1 MPGSEVADQVESS
14 GVRVAIIMG
23 SKSDLET
30 MRAATTPLSE
40 LGVEFELKIVSA
52 HRTPVRLFEFAT
64 QAHTRGIDVIIAGAG
79 GAAHL
84 AGMAA
89 AMTHLPVIAVPVSS
103 KQLKGMDSLLSM
115 VQMPKGV
122 AVACQAIGEAG
133 AYNAGLMAAQ
143 ILALKDAGLSQRLVA
158 WRKAQTDSIPVD
170 VE

>member
-1 MPGSEVADQVESS
+1 MPGSEVADQVENS

-52 HRTPVRLFEFAT
+52 HRTPARLFEFAT

-143 ILALKDAGLSQRLVA
+143 ILALGDAALSQRLVA

>member
-1 MPGSEVADQVESS
+1 MPGSEVADQVENS

-143 ILALKDAGLSQRLVA
+143 ILALKDTGLSQRLIA

-170 VE
+170 V

>member
-1 MPGSEVADQVESS
+1 MQESKT

-23 SKSDLET
+23 SKSDLAT
-30 MRAATTPLSE
+30 MENAVTPLTE

-52 HRTPVRLFEFAT
+52 HRTPARLFEFAST
-64 QAHTRGIDVIIAGAG
+64 AHERGIDVIIAGAG

-103 KQLKGMDSLLSM
+103 KQLKGLDSLLSM

-143 ILALKDAGLSQRLVA
+143 MLALSDPALSQRLIT
-158 WRKAQTDSIPVD
+158 WRQAQTDSIPTD
-170 VE
+170 V

>member
-1 MPGSEVADQVESS
+1 MGTAQVS
-14 GVRVAIIMG
+14 IIMG
-23 SKSDLET
+23 SRSDWET
-30 MRAATTPLSE
+30 MKNATKPLSE
-40 LGVEFELKIVSA
+40 LGVEFDTQVVSA
-52 HRTPVRLFEFAT
+52 HRTPERLFEFAT
-64 QAHTRGIDVIIAGAG
+64 EAHTRGVEVIIAGAG

-89 AMTHLPVIAVPVSS
+89 SMTHLPVIAVPVAS
-103 KQLKGMDSLLSM
+103 KNLKGLDSLLSM

-143 ILALKDAGLSQRLVA
+143 MLALKDEALSQRLQD
-158 WRKAQTDSIPVD
+158 WRKNQTDNVPVE

>member
-52 HRTPVRLFEFAT
+52 HRTPARLFEFAT

-143 ILALKDAGLSQRLVA
+143 ILALKDSGLSQRLIA
-158 WRKAQTDSIPVD
+158 WRKARTDSIPVD
-170 VE
+170 V

>member
-1 MPGSEVADQVESS
+1 MPDLEVADQVESS
-14 GVRVAIIMG
+14 GVRVSIIMG

-40 LGVEFELKIVSA
+40 LGVAFELKIVSA
-52 HRTPVRLFEFAT
+52 HRTPARLFEFASN
-64 QAHTRGIDVIIAGAG
+64 AHTRGIDVIIAGAG

-143 ILALKDAGLSQRLVA
+143 ILALKDADLCQRLIA
-158 WRKAQTDSIPVD
+158 WRQAQTDSIPVD
-170 VE
+170 V

>member
-1 MPGSEVADQVESS
+1 MPDIDVADQIESR
-14 GVRVAIIMG
+14 GVRVSIIMG

-40 LGVEFELKIVSA
+40 LGVEFEFKIVSA
-52 HRTPVRLFEFAT
+52 HRTPARLFEFASN
-64 QAHTRGIDVIIAGAG
+64 AHTRGIDVIIAGAG

-143 ILALKDAGLSQRLVA
+143 ILALKDADLCQRLIA
-158 WRKAQTDSIPVD
+158 WRQAQTDSIPVD
-170 VE
+170 V

>member
-1 MPGSEVADQVESS
+1 MPDLEVADQIESS
-14 GVRVAIIMG
+14 GVRVSIIMG

-40 LGVEFELKIVSA
+40 LGVAFELKIVSA
-52 HRTPVRLFEFAT
+52 HRTPARLFEFASN
-64 QAHTRGIDVIIAGAG
+64 AHTRGIDVIIAGAG

-143 ILALKDAGLSQRLVA
+143 ILALKDADLCQRLIA
-158 WRKAQTDSIPVD
+158 WRQAQTDSIPVD
-170 VE
+170 V

>member
-1 MPGSEVADQVESS
+1 MPSSEVADQVESS
-14 GVRVAIIMG
+14 DVRVAIIMG

-30 MRAATTPLSE
+30 MRAATKPLSE

-52 HRTPVRLFEFAT
+52 HRTPARLFEFAT

-143 ILALKDAGLSQRLVA
+143 ILALKDAALSQRLVA
-158 WRKAQTDSIPVD
+158 WRKAQTESIPVD

>member
-1 MPGSEVADQVESS
+1 
-14 GVRVAIIMG
+14 
-23 SKSDLET
+23 
-30 MRAATTPLSE
+30 
-40 LGVEFELKIVSA
+40 FELKIVSA
-52 HRTPVRLFEFAT
+52 HRTPARLFEFAT

-143 ILALKDAGLSQRLVA
+143 ILALKDTGLSQRLIA

-170 VE
+170 V

>member
-1 MPGSEVADQVESS
+1 MPGSEVADQVENS

-30 MRAATTPLSE
+30 MRAATTPLFE

-52 HRTPVRLFEFAT
+52 HRTPARLFEFAT

-143 ILALKDAGLSQRLVA
+143 ILALKDAALSQRLVA
-158 WRKAQTDSIPVD
+158 WRKAQTESIPVD

>member
-1 MPGSEVADQVESS
+1 MQESKT

-23 SKSDLET
+23 SKSDLAT
-30 MRAATTPLSE
+30 MENAVTPLTE

-52 HRTPVRLFEFAT
+52 HRTPARLFEFAST
-64 QAHTRGIDVIIAGAG
+64 AHERGIDVIIAGAG

-89 AMTHLPVIAVPVSS
+89 AMTPLPVIAVPVSS
-103 KQLKGMDSLLSM
+103 KQLKGLDSLLSM

-143 ILALKDAGLSQRLVA
+143 MLALSDPALSQRLIT
-158 WRKAQTDSIPVD
+158 WRQAQTDSIPTD
-170 VE
+170 V

>member
-1 MPGSEVADQVESS
+1 MPDLEVADQVESS
-14 GVRVAIIMG
+14 GVRVSIIMG

-30 MRAATTPLSE
+30 MR
-40 LGVEFELKIVSA
+40 
-52 HRTPVRLFEFAT
+52 
-64 QAHTRGIDVIIAGAG
+64 
-79 GAAHL
+79 AAHL

-143 ILALKDAGLSQRLVA
+143 ILALKDADLCQRLIA
-158 WRKAQTDSIPVD
+158 WRQAQTDSIPVD
-170 VE
+170 V

>member
-1 MPGSEVADQVESS
+1 MSGPEVADQVESS

-52 HRTPVRLFEFAT
+52 HRTPARLFEFAT

-143 ILALKDAGLSQRLVA
+143 ILALKDTGLSQRLIA

-170 VE
+170 V

>member
-1 MPGSEVADQVESS
+1 MPGSEVAYQVESS

-52 HRTPVRLFEFAT
+52 HRTPARLFEFAT

-143 ILALKDAGLSQRLVA
+143 ILALKDTGLSQRLIA

-170 VE
+170 V

>member
-30 MRAATTPLSE
+30 MRAATKPLSE

-52 HRTPVRLFEFAT
+52 HRTPARLFEFAT

-143 ILALKDAGLSQRLVA
+143 ILALKDTGLSQRLIA

-170 VE
+170 V

>member
-1 MPGSEVADQVESS
+1 
-14 GVRVAIIMG
+14 
-23 SKSDLET
+23 
-30 MRAATTPLSE
+30 
-40 LGVEFELKIVSA
+40 
-52 HRTPVRLFEFAT
+52 
-64 QAHTRGIDVIIAGAG
+64 
-79 GAAHL
+79 
-84 AGMAA
+84 MAA

-143 ILALKDAGLSQRLVA
+143 ILELKDTGLSQRLIA

-170 VE
+170 V

>member
-1 MPGSEVADQVESS
+1 MPGSEVADQVENS

-30 MRAATTPLSE
+30 MCAATTPLSE

-52 HRTPVRLFEFAT
+52 HRTPARLFEFAT

-143 ILALKDAGLSQRLVA
+143 ILALGDAALSQRLVA

>member
-1 MPGSEVADQVESS
+1 
-14 GVRVAIIMG
+14 
-23 SKSDLET
+23 
-30 MRAATTPLSE
+30 LSE

-52 HRTPVRLFEFAT
+52 HRTPARLFEFASN
-64 QAHTRGIDVIIAGAG
+64 AHTRGIDVIIAGAG

-143 ILALKDAGLSQRLVA
+143 ILALKDADLCQRLIA
-158 WRKAQTDSIPVD
+158 WRQAQTDSIPVD
-170 VE
+170 V

>member
-52 HRTPVRLFEFAT
+52 NRTTARLFEFAT

-143 ILALKDAGLSQRLVA
+143 ILALKDTGLSQRLIA

-170 VE
+170 V